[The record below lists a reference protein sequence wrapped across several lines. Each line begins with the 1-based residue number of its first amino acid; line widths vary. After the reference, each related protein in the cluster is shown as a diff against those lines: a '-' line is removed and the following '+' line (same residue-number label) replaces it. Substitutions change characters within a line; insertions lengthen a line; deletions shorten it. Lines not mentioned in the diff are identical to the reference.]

1 MDASGRITGRPVN
14 TGEVSHTSSSE
25 GAPFPGREVRLGEG
39 EGAARVPVHEGS
51 VPQAELHKRDV
62 EVGERDQGDL
72 SYLESMPAEVREQI
86 AGELDT
92 HELGSLSQIS
102 TTMRDTSVAEGMK
115 RLLGSARDGDGGP
128 Y

>member
-39 EGAARVPVHEGS
+39 ARVPAHEGS

-62 EVGERDQGDL
+62 EVLERDQG
-72 SYLESMPAEVREQI
+72 
-86 AGELDT
+86 GFEL
-92 HELGSLSQIS
+92 
-102 TTMRDTSVAEGMK
+102 
-115 RLLGSARDGDGGP
+115 P
-128 Y
+128 